1 MYDPR
6 INKVRE
12 TLRDKGI
19 DSLLISNFFNILY
32 LTGFKTLTKDER
44 EAFVLVTKKK
54 IYLFSDERYLDGSSK
69 FEVGSLKLE
78 LKLIKPEKGLI
89 SHLQEIVKE
98 EQIKTLGFEAEDLRF
113 NEYQKLKESLSSLAL
128 LAMDRLIVK
137 IREIKDE
144 DEINCI
150 QKACEIGD
158 QCLSEITRFIK
169 QGTTEKEI
177 AFKIEMWLKERGH
190 DIAFDPIVAI
200 DANSAVA
207 HYNTK
212 DGEGVVKNGSVILID
227 FGVKHKDYVSDITRM
242 AFFGRPSDEV
252 KHVYEVLLQAQEKT
266 VEKVADS
273 DLLKDIDDFCRKLI
287 TNPSTTSTSLSINPL
302 RTNNLP
308 AYPHSTGHGVGLEI
322 HEYPKVSFNSTDRKQ
337 VNQIFTIEPGVY
349 FPGKFGMRI
358 EDTLVVEENLKARTL
373 TKFPKSLLII

>member
-144 DEINCI
+144 DEINYI

-177 AFKIEMWLKERGH
+177 AFRIEMWLKEKGY

-266 VEKVADS
+266 VEKVAYS

-287 TNPSTTSTSLSINPL
+287 TNNRFPN
-302 RTNNLP
+302 
-308 AYPHSTGHGVGLEI
+308 YPHSTGHGVGLEI